1 MKRPDAKR
9 ILVCGKSGSGKSSYI
24 KALIEFHS
32 RVIVFD
38 PKNEYGKLGF
48 KVFFDR
54 KEFFEASLSKQNI
67 KKDSLKICF
76 VPANMDDFN
85 FFCAIAMNFNRAKES
100 LIICEEL
107 ASFCNTGKLTKHSAT
122 LINQV
127 RAFGGVLVLTAQRCQ
142 EIAKSIVANV
152 NIVNIHNSAFEN
164 DRKYL
169 SNSLGID
176 INAIPRE
183 NMQGIQVVDN
193 NISIAY
199 SCKYVDNKPV
209 FFNKKNPLFVDKQGF
224 IIRKG

>member
-1 MKRPDAKR
+1 MAIKRPDATR

-24 KALIEFHS
+24 KALLGLHN

-48 KVFFDR
+48 KVVYDR
-54 KEFFEASLSKQNI
+54 KPFFEALLLKQNI
-67 KKDSLKICF
+67 KKDNIKIAF
-76 VPANMDDFN
+76 VPANNDDFN
-85 FFCAIAMNFNRAKES
+85 FFCAVAMNFNRAKES

-122 LINQV
+122 LINQI

-169 SNSLGID
+169 SNALGIE
-176 INAIPRE
+176 INTIPTE
-183 NMQGIQVVDN
+183 NMQGIQVVN
-193 NISIAY
+193 NIIKTVY
-199 SCKYVDNKPV
+199 NCKYHSNKPV
-209 FFNKKNPLFVDKQGF
+209 FYGLENRKLTITKNGIVK
-224 IIRKG
+224 